1 MAVPYTFA
9 TATSSI
15 PLSQLDANFATG
27 ITLGNTTVYLGNTTT
42 SIGNLTLTNATISSV
57 ASTFPNSYLAN
68 SSVTI
73 GSTNVSLG
81 GTATTI
87 AGLTLTSPTITGG
100 TSTATQNLAN
110 VTGTLAVGNGGT
122 GLTTLTAGYIP
133 FGNGTSVFG
142 SNAGLFWDNT
152 NFRLGVGTSSPINLL
167 NVYNGI
173 SADFFTTPQVLV
185 GTTLTSPGFTN
196 ALQVISPNSIDTD
209 YLSAYNI
216 GGGNNIGTNLLIA
229 NAGRGGTAG
238 TVKYIL
244 GLDAPN
250 GQAIT
255 AAIGTASNHPFTIGT
270 NSTERMRI
278 DTSGNLG
285 LGVTP
290 SAWGNTFNAIQ
301 IGARGSVWSSTSS
314 GSTFLSQNT
323 YYNAGFKYI
332 ATAASSNYEQGGGG
346 HYWYT
351 APSGTAG
358 NAITFT
364 QAMTL
369 DNSGNLGIGTTSPST
384 KLYVS
389 GTGSLATFGGNSSSN
404 VVPDIQIV
412 RSSSGTG
419 IQTGPNITFS
429 DSTTNNTCTIQNS
442 QGSLTFWN
450 YGSSAWNERMRIDSS
465 GNLLVGTT
473 TSGGVG
479 YTLLYNASGP
489 TWINNWSVDGGTH
502 ASFRTA
508 GVQKGYIATSGG
520 VTIYST
526 TSDERAKENI
536 EPSASALQSILDT
549 EIVSFDFKD
558 KSGHTNYGGIAQRL
572 LNTIPETIFVPKNP
586 DEMMGVDWSKA
597 VPRLI
602 KSIQEQQAIIESLTQ
617 RIATLENK

>member
-122 GLTTLTAGYIP
+122 GLTSLTAGYIP
-133 FGNGTSVFG
+133 YGNGTSALG
-142 SNAGLFWDNT
+142 SSANLYFD
-152 NFRLGVGTSSPINLL
+152 GT
-167 NVYNGI
+167 
-173 SADFFTTPQVLV
+173 
-185 GTTLTSPGFTN
+185 
-196 ALQVISPNSIDTD
+196 
-209 YLSAYNI
+209 
-216 GGGNNIGTNLLIA
+216 
-229 NAGRGGTAG
+229 
-238 TVKYIL
+238 
-244 GLDAPN
+244 
-250 GQAIT
+250 
-255 AAIGTASNHPFTIGT
+255 
-270 NSTERMRI
+270 
-278 DTSGNLG
+278 
-285 LGVTP
+285 
-290 SAWGNTFNAIQ
+290 
-301 IGARGSVWSSTSS
+301 
-314 GSTFLSQNT
+314 
-323 YYNAGFKYI
+323 
-332 ATAASSNYEQGGGG
+332 
-346 HYWYT
+346 
-351 APSGTAG
+351 
-358 NAITFT
+358 
-364 QAMTL
+364 
-369 DNSGNLGIGTTSPST
+369 NLGIGTTSPST

-586 DEMMGVDWSKA
+586 DEMMGVDWSKG